1 MMKDPNKN
9 LHPQDMRNLFIF
21 FVLSTVLYIGYSVL
35 FVQPQSAA
43 IRQAQTVRQLEATKP
58 VEEKPARTREEILTD
73 SPRLHFENNE
83 VFGSIA
89 LRGARLDDLSFHHHF
104 EKADRKDPVVLLSPV
119 GSDFARYVDL
129 GWVPGADTKIAV
141 PDSKTLWRV
150 VGNDKLAV
158 DQPVTLSWDNGQGL
172 TFKRTLQI
180 DDNYLITVTDSIH
193 NQTGKALTLYPYG
206 LVAQQGLPPH
216 LENQWVVHEGTI
228 GFIGNKLEEAKYK
241 EIRDKGQQSY
251 SANQGWLG
259 ITDKYW
265 LTALLPPQGSETQFR
280 YSHVGTSPH
289 SKKEKESGLYQADYT
304 GAGLSIAPGG
314 KTDYTAH
321 VFAGVKKVVLLKNY
335 ERALGVPKF
344 DLAVDFGWFWFFSK
358 PFFYA
363 LHYLGLWIGNFGVAI
378 ITMTIII
385 RSSVFPLTNAS
396 YRSFAKMKKVTPQI
410 VALREAYG
418 SDKKRLQEEMMQLYQ
433 REGVNPM
440 AGCVPVFLQ
449 IPIFFALYKV
459 LVVTI
464 EMRHAPFFGWIQDLS
479 APDPTSIF
487 NLFGLIPWDPPSFL
501 DIGVW
506 PCLMLVMMLIQK
518 KLNPPPQDPIQRDLN
533 NYFPFIITYTM
544 AHFAAG
550 LVIYWTFS
558 AFITILQQIIIMRSL
573 NVPIYLFGQ
582 SPAEK
587 KLDESVDKGPAV
599 HPLVDMAEEKAEEA
613 LFGTEDTDES
623 AAPKKPISPPR
634 KGRKKRK

>member
-21 FVLSTVLYIGYSVL
+21 FVLSTILYIGYSLL

-43 IRQAQTVRQLEATKP
+43 IRQAQMVRP
-58 VEEKPARTREEILTD
+58 VQVARPAEDKPAPSRDEILAQ
-73 SPRLHFENNE
+73 SPRLHFKNNE

-104 EKADRKDPVVLLSPV
+104 EKADRKDPVVLLSPT
-119 GSDFARYVDL
+119 GSDFPRYVDL
-129 GWVPGADTKIAV
+129 GWVAGADTHLKL
-141 PDSKTLWRV
+141 PDAKSLWRV
-150 VGNDKLAV
+150 VGNDTLAV
-158 DQPVTLSWDNGQGL
+158 DHPVILSWDNGQGV
-172 TFKRTLQI
+172 TFTRTYRI
-180 DDNYLITVTDSIH
+180 DDSYLVTMTDSIH

-206 LVAQQGLPPH
+206 LMAQQGLPPH
-216 LENQWVVHEGTI
+216 LQNVWVVHEGPI
-228 GFIGNKLEEAKYK
+228 GFIGNKLEEIKYK
-241 EIRDKGQQSY
+241 ALREKGQQTY
-251 SANQGWLG
+251 SAVQGWLG
-259 ITDKYW
+259 VTDKYW
-265 LTALLPPQGSETQFR
+265 LTALLPPQGQETQFR
-280 YSHVGTSPH
+280 YSYSGTPPH
-289 SKKEKESGLYQADYT
+289 SKKEKDTGLFQVDYT
-304 GAGLSIAPGG
+304 GAAVTIAPGG

-418 SDKKRLQEEMMQLYQ
+418 SDKKKLQEEMMQLYQ

-487 NLFGLIPWDPPSFL
+487 NLFGLIPWDPPAAL
-501 DIGVW
+501 HIGVW

-587 KLDESVDKGPAV
+587 KLDASVDKGPAV

-613 LFGTEDTDES
+613 LFGTEDADES